1 MFSVG
6 ELVWV
11 KRGLFM
17 QNVSPGFGLVVCM
30 EKTNLDDSVMVSW
43 SVLLRGKL
51 VEVDASHLKQLKW
64 YNKHLCL
71 DGFQGRVT

>member
-1 MFSVG
+1 VFSVG

-43 SVLLRGKL
+43 SVLLRGK
-51 VEVDASHLKQLKW
+51 
-64 YNKHLCL
+64 
-71 DGFQGRVT
+71 